1 MKIATLFLL
10 LTTFSCIAFADD
22 PDSLSSPSHYI
33 TGFAGRSIQIFGSED
48 GRFGGGLSYAYGQ
61 PEPRFST
68 GQIKAQLVYEGYI
81 DHTESNGGSGF
92 SRNATFGFGGLSYGR
107 WRWPM
112 DQYGNGVY
120 FDLGLGLQLATQPTL
135 DLESVLN
142 STPVMDFGGVF
153 RDGHNE
159 YLIGFR
165 FLHISNAGTVRPNY
179 GQNEL
184 FFTLGFRY

>member
-1 MKIATLFLL
+1 MKIATTLLFLTATL
-10 LTTFSCIAFADD
+10 GIALADD
-22 PDSLSSPSHYI
+22 PDSLSSPSHYV
-33 TGFAGRSIQIFGSED
+33 TGFIGRSIQIFGSED
-48 GRFGGGLSYAYGQ
+48 GRFGGGFSYAYGQ
-61 PEPRFST
+61 PEPRFT
-68 GQIKAQLVYEGYI
+68 YGKIQAQLVYEGYI
-81 DHTESNGGSGF
+81 DHTQSNGGSGF
-92 SRNATFGFGGLSYGR
+92 SPNATFGFGTLAYAR

-120 FDLGLGLQLATQPTL
+120 FDLGAGLQLATQTTL
-135 DLESVLN
+135 DLESELN

-153 RDGHNE
+153 KDGHNE